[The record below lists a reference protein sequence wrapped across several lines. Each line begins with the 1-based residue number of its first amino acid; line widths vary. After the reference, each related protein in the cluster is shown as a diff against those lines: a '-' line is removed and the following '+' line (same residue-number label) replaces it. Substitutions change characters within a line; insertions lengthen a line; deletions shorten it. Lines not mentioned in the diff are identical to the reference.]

1 MSGVSVMT
9 CLLNIERLS
18 MPSSIAVR
26 IITALPSINA
36 PNAGK
41 TTWFIAAAATAIAP
55 IASTIK
61 PENGCKPNWI
71 ANYPA
76 ITS

>member
-1 MSGVSVMT
+1 M
-9 CLLNIERLS
+9 L
-18 MPSSIAVR
+18 SSIVAR

-36 PNAGK
+36 PNVVK
-41 TTWFIAAAATAIAP
+41 TTWYIAAVATGIVP

-71 ANYPA
+71 ANYPG
-76 ITS
+76 IIL